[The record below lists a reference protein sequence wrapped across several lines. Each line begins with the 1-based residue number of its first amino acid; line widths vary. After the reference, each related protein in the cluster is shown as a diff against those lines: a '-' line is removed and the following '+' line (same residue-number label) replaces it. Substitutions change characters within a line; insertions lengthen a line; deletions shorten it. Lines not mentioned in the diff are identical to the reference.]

1 MTGQTE
7 HWWAVNAHHDR
18 PTILRMAGDIQG
30 KRVLEL
36 GCAAGL
42 LTEQLADGA
51 TAFSVHHPI
60 TG

>member
-1 MTGQTE
+1 
-7 HWWAVNAHHDR
+7 
-18 PTILRMAGDIQG
+18 MAGDIQG